1 MGNTIRPYAFP
12 TFGPPL
18 PNVSRYCRHI
28 QLCHACYT
36 VNDLVEVGYAGVVK
50 NKLYKI
56 AY

>member
-1 MGNTIRPYAFP
+1 MGNAIRPYAFS
-12 TFGPPL
+12 T
-18 PNVSRYCRHI
+18 NVSRYCRHI